1 MSKISAVV
9 LSTGTRAFAH
19 LRVLTSFSWIEWSGQ
34 CKNALINAWMTLTA
48 SPSIMGRVSL
58 IFILTLVSSIVIQ
71 LRAAMVTEVGRA
83 TANIALRS
91 MTTLTTTSTQRTTL
105 IDFKNVPFCSSP
117 SLSLSFYS
125 ISEHNDTMYLSN
137 SKVLSCAT
145 FLGSNAPVSW
155 TTLKSSPTNCGT
167 TGSTSNA
174 CSWFQVS
181 SSGIS
186 STSWTSTRSAPVK
199 WKNPKKPSVFWENF
213 PQVKINARSENYQ
226 KSDEKWSRSE
236 SLYLGQ
242 FYKGI
247 WYDTSKIVTTY
258 ILILKCKI

>member
-1 MSKISAVV
+1 
-9 LSTGTRAFAH
+9 
-19 LRVLTSFSWIEWSGQ
+19 
-34 CKNALINAWMTLTA
+34 
-48 SPSIMGRVSL
+48 MGRVSY
-58 IFILTLVSSIVIQ
+58 IFIRTLVSSLVIQ
-71 LRAAMVTEVGRA
+71 LRAAMATKVGRA

-91 MTTLTTTSTQRTTL
+91 MTTLTTTSMRRTTL

-125 ISEHNDTMYLSN
+125 ISDHNDTMYLSN

-145 FLGSNAPVSW
+145 FLGSTAPVSW
-155 TTLKSSPTNCGT
+155 TMLKSSPTNCGT

-186 STSWTSTRSAPVK
+186 STSWTSTSSAPVK
-199 WKNPKKPSVFWENF
+199 WKNPQKPIVFWENF
-213 PQVKINARSENYQ
+213 PKVKIKARPENDQ
-226 KSDEKWSRSE
+226 KFDEKWTKSE

-242 FYKGI
+242 VYKEV